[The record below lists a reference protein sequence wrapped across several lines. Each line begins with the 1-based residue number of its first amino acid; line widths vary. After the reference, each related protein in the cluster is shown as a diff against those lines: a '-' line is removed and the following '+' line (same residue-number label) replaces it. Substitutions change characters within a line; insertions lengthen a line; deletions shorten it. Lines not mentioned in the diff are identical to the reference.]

1 MGLTERLRGSLAEQV
16 YSAWNTCIKLAW
28 HVPRGTHTYFVD
40 RLLGCN
46 ISHVRTDML
55 AKYVNFFKSL
65 RLSPSMEVSVLS
77 HIVAFIRE
85 VTALDPWCCTS
96 GQVRKVLGEEQA
108 EVPAQDGWRLV
119 YLEKLLAQRGE
130 WHYELRNTSELTE
143 LIDSLCVN

>member
-1 MGLTERLRGSLAEQV
+1 MCPGGHILTL
-16 YSAWNTCIKLAW
+16 WTDC
-28 HVPRGTHTYFVD
+28 
-40 RLLGCN
+40 
-46 ISHVRTDML
+46 HVRTDML

-77 HIVAFIRE
+77 HIVARDIRTTTGSNLALIRE
-85 VTALDPWCCTS
+85 VTALDPWCCTG

-108 EVPAQDGWRLV
+108 EVPAQDEWRLV

-130 WHYELRNTSELTE
+130 WHYELRNTTELTE

>member
-1 MGLTERLRGSLAEQV
+1 
-16 YSAWNTCIKLAW
+16 
-28 HVPRGTHTYFVD
+28 
-40 RLLGCN
+40 
-46 ISHVRTDML
+46 ML

-77 HIVAFIRE
+77 HIVARDIRTTTGSNLALIRE
-85 VTALDPWCCTS
+85 VTALDPWCCTG

-108 EVPAQDGWRLV
+108 EVPAQDEWRLV

-130 WHYELRNTSELTE
+130 WHYELRNTTELTE